1 MLKKSY
7 PIQTV
12 TLEKI
17 VGGGQAMATLD
28 DGRKLFCWGGLPDE
42 LVKVQITKSKSKL
55 AEGLVVEVLE
65 PSKER
70 VEPVDKE
77 SYISTSPWQ
86 IMDFNAE
93 IKYKKQLIKDAFELH
108 KIVLKNDIELYS
120 DDNQFSYRNKMEF
133 SWYWNKETDQ
143 LDLAFFKR
151 GSKGKI
157 PVEDSAIAKNIINI
171 KAAQIRDLLRQ
182 KSVSGFMLKTLLIR
196 CDSDDNVVAQLYIKD
211 LDFPKFS
218 DPEIKSLDL
227 QGFEII
233 FSNPQSPASVITKK
247 LQTLGNNKL
256 TDRIL
261 GVDFSYTADSFF
273 QINLPVYEQ
282 ALKDMRRFVDIKKPT
297 VDLYSGVG
305 TIGLTIGGDGVTLV
319 EVNESAVNEM
329 KNNIKSNNAK
339 AVLSST
345 EKVLGYITKNAN
357 IIVDPPRAGLHS
369 DVIDKILK
377 ELPSRIIYL
386 SCNPT
391 TQARDFSL
399 LSQNYKIIFHKGY
412 NFFPKTPHIENLIV
426 LELTDKIN

>member
-1 MLKKSY
+1 VLKKSY

-120 DDNQFSYRNKMEF
+120 DDNQFNYRNKMEF

-218 DPEIKSLDL
+218 DSEIKSLDL

>member
-120 DDNQFSYRNKMEF
+120 DDNQFNYRNKMEF

-218 DPEIKSLDL
+218 DSEIKSLDL

>member
-1 MLKKSY
+1 MAKKSY
-7 PIQTV
+7 PLEIV
-12 TLEKI
+12 RLEKI
-17 VGGGQAMATLD
+17 VGGGQAMATLH
-28 DGRKLFCWGGLPDE
+28 DGRKLFCWGGLPGE
-42 LVKVQITKSKSKL
+42 LVKAQITKSKSKL

-77 SYISTSPWQ
+77 SYVSTSPWQ

-120 DDNQFSYRNKMEF
+120 DDNQFNYRNKMEF

-171 KAAQIRDLLRQ
+171 KAVQIRNLLRQ

-196 CDSDDNVVAQLYIKD
+196 CDNDNSVVAQLYVKD

-218 DPEIKSLDL
+218 DSEIKSLDL

-256 TDRIL
+256 TDRML
-261 GVDFSYTADSFF
+261 GANFSYTADSFF

-282 ALKDMRRFVDIKKPT
+282 ALKDMREFVNIKKPT

-305 TIGLTIGGDGVTLV
+305 TIGLTIGGEDVTLV
-319 EVNESAVNEM
+319 EINESAVNEM
-329 KNNIKSNNAK
+329 KKNIKSKNAK

-345 EKVLGYITKNAN
+345 EKVLSYIKKGTN

-386 SCNPT
+386 SCNPA

>member
-1 MLKKSY
+1 VLKKSY

-17 VGGGQAMATLD
+17 VGGGQAMTTLD

-218 DPEIKSLDL
+218 DSEIKSLDL

-261 GVDFSYTADSFF
+261 GADFSYTADSFF

>member
-218 DPEIKSLDL
+218 DSEIKSLDL

>member
-17 VGGGQAMATLD
+17 VGGGQAMTTLD

-218 DPEIKSLDL
+218 DSEIKSLDL

-261 GVDFSYTADSFF
+261 GADFSYTADSFF